1 MVEEKRSR
9 NKLLKVNTGFY
20 LAKISSQP
28 NVSIAKNLKQLYST
42 NLRLS
47 YVMLVIS
54 PLNAAWVIRA
64 LVG

>member
-1 MVEEKRSR
+1 MVEEKQSR
-9 NKLLKVNTGFY
+9 NKLLKVNTRFY
-20 LAKISSQP
+20 LTKISSQP

-54 PLNAAWVIRA
+54 PLNAAWVI
-64 LVG
+64 

>member
-1 MVEEKRSR
+1 MVEEKRST
-9 NKLLKVNTGFY
+9 NKLLKVNTRFY
-20 LAKISSQP
+20 LTKISSQP

-54 PLNAAWVIRA
+54 PLNAAWVI
-64 LVG
+64 